1 MSCVCPTCR
10 MESWSL
16 PAPSSLLSISAR
28 TLVTALTSRA
38 VQVLGAWQS
47 TACRGP
53 TTMVCSKGRSCPC
66 KMADK
71 MKNMV
76 RVLAVYLHEYLPG
89 GPISRDMRHLL
100 LEKLSKA
107 PVDPR
112 VPGGREV
119 VWCSLISEDVENLI
133 IEGAGLSRYIPG
145 TGHIN
150 TYTAVGADVILMVKG
165 VETVKKSKL
174 KYFTISNIEHA
185 AVEPITKM
193 LLGPHRFEHLVQL
206 CVASTDYSAFTYR
219 SKHAA
224 AKYAYEQANMVRAIS
239 FLPVLEQLEL
249 SQPAVTPDLI
259 LLRLFYKDLVHYFP
273 DIADHDL
280 VALNADQYLIN
291 IEAGREIAATETP
304 GFLTSQ
310 MSNMFLD
317 PPSFRTLY
325 DGAAPVIFPSGPI
338 TLQQLLPYAIEAP
351 VTPLSENL
359 ISLTVRGHSLPLL
372 SPPLALLACKKLKTF
387 SMHGHAYGSSRHYTL
402 SSINNIQHNFLIP
415 AVAML
420 WNSGYL
426 KQDHQP
432 ASNISNVS
440 ILDPFSGESVATYD
454 LFSVD
459 VTRQNLLE
467 ISTQILTDVFPN
479 LSKLTIQSHTAI
491 ADPQYFE
498 CLRNLRNLTQLTID
512 HIRPAAILPL
522 LSHIGTNLTHLQL
535 SRTATGL
542 DEILKRCSNLIK
554 LVHFTT
560 SSTTNLKCLSG
571 DLKPLTHLET
581 TTNLDLLG
589 FQHLLLSAPN
599 LEYLSVGPK
608 DSNPRPRNDTFHILP
623 SHFLQTLQNRTKP
636 LRLHKLDISSMFM
649 DHASIPENFVGSI
662 FSKVLSLRSIHV
674 QNKRFSRQGD
684 MYIEH
689 RTKRWM
695 QISE

>member
-10 MESWSL
+10 MESWAL
-16 PAPSSLLSISAR
+16 PAPPSLMMVSAR
-28 TLVTALTSRA
+28 TLVTALTCRV

-53 TTMVCSKGRSCPC
+53 TTVVCTRGRSCPC

-76 RVLAVYLHEYLPG
+76 HVLALYLHEYLPG
-89 GPISRDMRHLL
+89 GPISRDLRHLL
-100 LEKLSKA
+100 LDMLAKA

-119 VWCSLISEDVENLI
+119 VWCSLVSEDVESLI

-165 VETVKKSKL
+165 VETVKKSRL
-174 KYFTISNIEHA
+174 QQLTISNIEHA
-185 AVEPITKM
+185 AVEHITKM
-193 LLGPHRFEHLVQL
+193 LSAPSRFDHLLQL
-206 CVASTDYSAFTYR
+206 SIASTDYSAFTYR

-224 AKYAYEQANMVRAIS
+224 AKYAYEQANMVMAIS
-239 FLPVLEQLEL
+239 MLPVLEQLEL

-259 LLRLFYKDLVHYFP
+259 LLRLFYKDVVKYFP

-280 VALNADQYLIN
+280 VSLNSDQNTISM
-291 IEAGREIAATETP
+291 EAGREITATESP
-304 GFLTSQ
+304 AYLTSQ

-338 TLQQLLPYAIEAP
+338 TLQQLLPLASKAP
-351 VTPLSENL
+351 ITPLSKNL
-359 ISLTVRGHSLPLL
+359 QSLTIRGHSLPLL
-372 SPPLALLACKKLKTF
+372 CPPLAVMACKKLKTF
-387 SMHGHAYGSSRHYTL
+387 SMHGHAFGSSRHYTL

-415 AVAML
+415 SVAML
-420 WNSGYL
+420 SNSGFL
-426 KQDHQP
+426 NQESGP
-432 ASNISNVS
+432 ASDITEVS

-467 ISTQILTDVFPN
+467 VSTQILTSVFPN
-479 LSKLTIQSHTAI
+479 LSKLTMQSHTAV
-491 ADPQYFE
+491 ADAEYFD
-498 CLRNLRNLTQLTID
+498 CLRNLKNLTDLTID

-522 LSHIGTNLTHLQL
+522 LTKIGPNLTHLQL
-535 SRTATGL
+535 SRTSTGL
-542 DEILKRCSNLIK
+542 DEILKRCKNLIK

-560 SSTTNLKCLSG
+560 NSTTNLKSLS
-571 DLKPLTHLET
+571 DNLKNLTHLET
-581 TTNLDLLG
+581 TTNLDLSG
-589 FQHLLLSAPN
+589 FHQLLVSATN

-608 DSNPRPRNDTFHILP
+608 DSNPRPRNDAFHILP
-623 SHFLQTLQNRTKP
+623 THFLQIIQ
-636 LRLHKLDISSMFM
+636 
-649 DHASIPENFVGSI
+649 
-662 FSKVLSLRSIHV
+662 
-674 QNKRFSRQGD
+674 
-684 MYIEH
+684 H
-689 RTKRWM
+689 R
-695 QISE
+695 

>member
-1 MSCVCPTCR
+1 MMV
-10 MESWSL
+10 
-16 PAPSSLLSISAR
+16 SAR
-28 TLVTALTSRA
+28 TLVTALTCRV

-53 TTMVCSKGRSCPC
+53 TTVVCTRGRSCPC

-76 RVLAVYLHEYLPG
+76 HVLALYLHEYLPG
-89 GPISRDMRHLL
+89 GPISRDLRHLL
-100 LEKLSKA
+100 LDMLAKA

-119 VWCSLISEDVENLI
+119 VWCSLVSEDVESLI

-165 VETVKKSKL
+165 VETVKKSRL
-174 KYFTISNIEHA
+174 QQLTISNIEHA
-185 AVEPITKM
+185 AVEHITKM
-193 LLGPHRFEHLVQL
+193 LSAPSRFDHLLQL
-206 CVASTDYSAFTYR
+206 SIASTDYSAFTYR

-224 AKYAYEQANMVRAIS
+224 AKYAYEQANMVMAIS
-239 FLPVLEQLEL
+239 MLPVLEQLEL

-259 LLRLFYKDLVHYFP
+259 LLRLFYKDVVKYFP

-280 VALNADQYLIN
+280 VSLNSDQNTISM
-291 IEAGREIAATETP
+291 EAGREITATESP
-304 GFLTSQ
+304 AYLTSQ

-338 TLQQLLPYAIEAP
+338 TLQQLLPLASKAP
-351 VTPLSENL
+351 ITPLSKNL
-359 ISLTVRGHSLPLL
+359 QSLTIRGHSLPLL
-372 SPPLALLACKKLKTF
+372 CPPLAVMACKKLKTF
-387 SMHGHAYGSSRHYTL
+387 SMHGHAFGSSRHYTL

-415 AVAML
+415 SVAML
-420 WNSGYL
+420 SNSGFL
-426 KQDHQP
+426 NQESGP
-432 ASNISNVS
+432 ASDITEVS

-467 ISTQILTDVFPN
+467 VSTQILTSVFPN
-479 LSKLTIQSHTAI
+479 LSKLTMQSHTAV
-491 ADPQYFE
+491 ADAEYFD
-498 CLRNLRNLTQLTID
+498 CLRNLKNLTDLTID

-522 LSHIGTNLTHLQL
+522 LTKIGPNLTHLQL
-535 SRTATGL
+535 SRTSTGL
-542 DEILKRCSNLIK
+542 DEILKRCKNLIK

-560 SSTTNLKCLSG
+560 NSTTNLKSLS
-571 DLKPLTHLET
+571 DNLKNLTHLET
-581 TTNLDLLG
+581 TTNLDLSG
-589 FQHLLLSAPN
+589 FHQLLVSATN

-608 DSNPRPRNDTFHILP
+608 DSNPRPRNDAFHILP
-623 SHFLQTLQNRTKP
+623 THFLQIIQ
-636 LRLHKLDISSMFM
+636 
-649 DHASIPENFVGSI
+649 
-662 FSKVLSLRSIHV
+662 
-674 QNKRFSRQGD
+674 
-684 MYIEH
+684 H
-689 RTKRWM
+689 R
-695 QISE
+695 